1 MELLVRVQLTKTFV
15 QSKEQQDWLTAMIR
29 YPKFFLVD
37 TKTDSM
43 VELKQV
49 DRGSSMKVMNWE
61 IYKSFFENN
70 KISPSFVHAN
80 YTYDVVDEDTRKIIG
95 PMGTVSEVY

>member
-1 MELLVRVQLTKTFV
+1 
-15 QSKEQQDWLTAMIR
+15 MIR